1 VTRSV
6 DDTIRQEGGQVLA
19 THIRLTGD
27 FTIAEDA
34 LQDASI
40 VALDRWER
48 DGVPRNP
55 AAWLTRVAR
64 NKALDHMRRESRRA
78 DRERE
83 AMRLLANPDEGI
95 EPTDPLRLVFT
106 CCHPALAP
114 EARIALTL
122 RTISQLTTREIARA
136 FLEPEPTVAQRI
148 SRAKRKIQ
156 VAGIPY
162 RIPDDSELPDRLPA
176 VLQVLYVTFTA
187 GYAAFDGAADSRVE
201 LGNEAIRLTRMLA
214 QLMPDEPEVR
224 GLLALMLATWARR
237 TTRIDDHG
245 DLVLLEDQD
254 RGMWDRGSIDEAIA
268 ILDAHPVGTHGW
280 YAIQAS
286 IAVLHSSAPTF
297 ADTDWG
303 RIADLYVE
311 LEAIN
316 PSPVVRVNHAVAV
329 AHATGP
335 VDGLALLDAVDGL
348 PGMRAWHL
356 YWSTR
361 AELLRRLGRTTESAD
376 CLRQALECPMND
388 ADRRLLTA
396 RLMAMKES

>member
-19 THIRLTGD
+19 TLIRLTGD

-40 VALDRWER
+40 VALDRWVR

-162 RIPDDSELPDRLPA
+162 RIPDDTELPDRLPA

-237 TTRIDDHG
+237 ATRIDDQG
-245 DLVLLEDQD
+245 DVILLEDQD
-254 RGMWDRGSIDEAIA
+254 RSRWDGDLISEAMAILAAEPPAAQPGWYGLQAAIA
-268 ILDAHPVGTHGW
+268 VSHA
-280 YAIQAS
+280 A
-286 IAVLHSSAPTF
+286 APTF
-297 ADTDWG
+297 TDTDWG
-303 RIADLYVE
+303 HIAGLYAR
-311 LEAIN
+311 LEAVN
-316 PSPVVRVNHAVAV
+316 PSPVVRVNRAVAV
-329 AHATGP
+329 AHADGAEE
-335 VDGLALLDAVDGL
+335 GLALLDTLEGL
-348 PGMRAWHL
+348 PGMVAWHL

-361 AELLRRLGRTTESAD
+361 AELLRRLDRAGESAE
-376 CLRQALECPMND
+376 CLRRALACDMND
-388 ADRRLLTA
+388 ADRRLLTT
-396 RLMAMKES
+396 RLDSLS

>member
-6 DDTIRQEGGQVLA
+6 DDTIRQEGGRVLA
-19 THIRLTGD
+19 TLIRLTGD

-83 AMRLLANPDEGI
+83 AMRLLAKPDEGI

-106 CCHPALAP
+106 CCHPALGP
-114 EARIALTL
+114 DARIALTL

-162 RIPDDSELPDRLPA
+162 RIPDDTELPDRLPA

-237 TTRIDDHG
+237 ATRIDDQG
-245 DLVLLEDQD
+245 DVILLEDQD
-254 RGMWDRGSIDEAIA
+254 RSRWDRDLVAEAMAILALEPPAARPGWYGLQAAIA
-268 ILDAHPVGTHGW
+268 VSHA
-280 YAIQAS
+280 A
-286 IAVLHSSAPTF
+286 APTF
-297 ADTDWG
+297 TDTDWG
-303 RIADLYVE
+303 HIAGLYAR
-311 LEAIN
+311 LEAVN
-316 PSPVVRVNHAVAV
+316 PSPVVRVNRAVAV
-329 AHATGP
+329 AHADGAEQ
-335 VDGLALLDAVDGL
+335 GLALLDTLEGL
-348 PGMRAWHL
+348 PGMAAWHL

-361 AELLRRLGRTTESAD
+361 AELLRRLDHAGESAE
-376 CLRQALECPMND
+376 CLRRALACDMND

-396 RLMAMKES
+396 RLDALS